1 MVSTDMG
8 TSAASVFSI
17 MVWDSP
23 EKEEGSLGHRRPKQE
38 VDERAAKAPAAPNP
52 FKPPGPATHPR
63 ERADEAGTAA
73 ATSLGSQLDPG
84 KHKRG
89 QEASGRL
96 HPSLRKGSE
105 VVSANCR
112 EEDSKCCPRK
122 LPEETI
128 NER

>member
-73 ATSLGSQLDPG
+73 GTSLGSQLDPG

-96 HPSLRKGSE
+96 HPSLLERGRRWFLQTAERKTQ
-105 VVSANCR
+105 SAVR
-112 EEDSKCCPRK
+112 ENFLKR
-122 LPEETI
+122 L
-128 NER
+128 